1 MKWQSRVRRAV
12 LERQGMRAAATAAA
26 AVALVTMGSVTGSLA
41 VGTSAV
47 VTPVG
52 PNRAT
57 VVALT
62 TAGGVGLRTTSG
74 PTPANRK
81 GSTTT
86 TSSTTVTT
94 PGGTTVTPTTA
105 PPATTEPT
113 TTTVP
118 STSTTTTIVPS
129 TTTTTTTV
137 PSTTTATT
145 TSPVAPTTTVPPA
158 SPVVLGPTPTST
170 PVSPV
175 PPRSAIATDCSTNVS
190 TVLNAYLNALP
201 NGAVFASPA
210 TACYLVDKGIKITHP
225 LVIIGGKFVDQST
238 TVPPAVPGR
247 GAPSLHPIILINY
260 TSDVTIE
267 DVNLVGA
274 DTTGAYRPALVGQSG
289 IDVRSSSNVTI
300 VNATT
305 LDTFGDGLTLF
316 LAPGHG
322 PDRDITVKGLTI
334 TKAGRQGITPA
345 FVSGAD
351 FTNVNIVSA
360 ADNAWD
366 FESDIRGVG
375 SGGIT
380 ITDSTWKGPVNMIEP
395 LNGPLTF
402 IGDSSSG
409 RLTFDDRAK
418 NQPVLVEYS
427 TLLLPADDPVELPAG
442 VILRGGE
449 MTFSHDV
456 LGRQPSKRPPTGRAW
471 LVTDGGQIVFNHS
484 KVTAPLGSST
494 GTTVETSNG

>member
-494 GTTVETSNG
+494 GTTVVTSNG